1 MKVLT
6 PTEQT
11 IACKFA
17 ITEKEVNVFNRIDMY
32 RKGFYVY
39 SKEYERLQKRQQN
52 VITCALGGDMKL
64 CTVISFY
71 QCFRRNKEPINLALV
86 NYFKKIQSVG
96 CVWQVECQDQLDT
109 IPISCIMNVNN
120 IIKVYGNTYICPSP
134 NRYDRD

>member
-11 IACKFA
+11 IACKFGN
-17 ITEKEVNVFNRIDMY
+17 TEKEVNVFNRIDMY

-52 VITCALGGDMKL
+52 VITCSLGGEMEF
-64 CTVISFY
+64 CSVISFY
-71 QCFRRNKEPINLALV
+71 QCFRRNKVPINLALV

-96 CVWQVECQDQLDT
+96 CVWQVECQNQLDI
-109 IPISCIMNVNN
+109 IPISFIMM
-120 IIKVYGNTYICPSP
+120 
-134 NRYDRD
+134 